1 MKVRVQLSLGILLSF
16 ASTPVFAGMDG
27 KQLFQEFSSEMAQ
40 YEAENQIS
48 DLMSRIRKTLESA
61 EMRSI
66 ETLEYTI
73 TQHPDFFY
81 DVTGLEKGQHPFHA
95 TGDWDCDGEEDQAVI
110 LKQPKTQIAVV
121 LSSGMTLTFETGV
134 DGITPGKPGRH
145 LTAAAKVYGD
155 GEGERAFT
163 AKCGFINAEYWG
175 KSSFAL
181 VVDLDGEK
189 LVKHQT
195 SD

>member
-1 MKVRVQLSLGILLSF
+1 MKIRLQLLLGILLLF
-16 ASTPVFAGMDG
+16 ASTPVAGMDG
-27 KQLFQEFSSEMAQ
+27 KQLFQEISSEIVQ
-40 YEAENQIS
+40 YEAENHFS
-48 DLMSRIRKTLESA
+48 ELMARIRETVESA

-66 ETLEYTI
+66 EYHEYTI
-73 TQHPDFFY
+73 TKWPDYFY
-81 DVTGLEKGQHPFHA
+81 EVTGLKKGQHPYHA

-110 LKQPKTQIAVV
+110 LQKPKEQVVVV
-121 LSSGMTLTFETGV
+121 LSSGMTLTFET
-134 DGITPGKPGRH
+134 DPDAITPGKPGRH
-145 LTAAAKVYGD
+145 LTLAGYGD

-181 VVDLDGEK
+181 IVDLKARK
-189 LVKHQT
+189 LLQYWT

>member
-1 MKVRVQLSLGILLSF
+1 
-16 ASTPVFAGMDG
+16 
-27 KQLFQEFSSEMAQ
+27 MAQ
-40 YEAENQIS
+40 YEAEKHIS
-48 DLMSRIRKTLESA
+48 DLMSKIRKTVESA

-110 LKQPKTQIAVV
+110 LKEPNPQIAVV
-121 LSSGMTLTFETGV
+121 LGSGMTLSFETGV
-134 DGITPGKPGRH
+134 DGITPGKPGRQ
-145 LTAAAKVYGD
+145 LTSAGKAYGD
-155 GEGERAFT
+155 GQGQQAFT
-163 AKCGFINAEYWG
+163 ARCGFINAEYWG

-181 VVDLDGEK
+181 VVDLDAKK
-189 LVKHQT
+189 LVRHQT

>member
-1 MKVRVQLSLGILLSF
+1 
-16 ASTPVFAGMDG
+16 
-27 KQLFQEFSSEMAQ
+27 MAL
-40 YEAENQIS
+40 YESDNEIS
-48 DLMSRIRKTLESA
+48 DLMSRIRKTVESA
-61 EMRSI
+61 EIRSI
-66 ETLEYTI
+66 RTLEYTI

-110 LKQPKTQIAVV
+110 LSEPIEQIAVV
-121 LSSGMTLTFETGV
+121 LSSGMTLTVVTGA

-145 LTAAAKVYGD
+145 LTTAGKGYAEETG
-155 GEGERAFT
+155 GQEFT

-181 VVDLDGEK
+181 VVDLEGQK